1 MSDLRT
7 MLEDAIGKLFADRV
21 TKESIERAEGGEVP
35 EALWSELEAGGFTR
49 PHLREAAGGAG
60 GSWLD
65 AFVILRAAGRACVP
79 LPLAETILGGW
90 LLDQAGIDVPEGPLG
105 VLAAGLPPAALRGG
119 LLTAAARRVPYG
131 RVAKHLV
138 FVVCTTGA
146 ESIVGLCETA
156 AATVAPGENLAREP
170 RDDVS
175 FEKAPVLARAPV
187 RLVDDPMRVYG
198 ALVRSAQ
205 IAGALDSVLGQ
216 TVRYTGERVQ
226 FGKPIGSFQVIQQYL
241 AVMAGHVAA
250 ATVAAEAAARAAAE
264 VQDPTFEIAVA
275 RVRTAAA
282 VEIASSTAHQVH
294 GAIGFTYEHGLHFA
308 TRRLWSWR
316 GEFGAEPEWAAW
328 LGRTAL
334 RAGANG
340 LWPLVTSR

>member
-21 TKESIERAEGGEVP
+21 TKELIERAERGETLGV
-35 EALWSELEAGGFTR
+35 LWSELEAGGFTR

-90 LLDQAGIDVPEGPLG
+90 LLDQAGIEVPEGPLG
-105 VLAAGLPPAALRGG
+105 VLPVGLPPSVLRAGR
-119 LLTAAARRVPYG
+119 LTTAARRVPYG
-131 RVAKHLV
+131 RLAKHLV
-138 FVVCTTGA
+138 FVVSTTAA
-146 ESIVGLCETA
+146 ESVVGVCEA
-156 AATVAPGENLAREP
+156 AAASVVPGENLAREP

-175 FEKAPVLARAPV
+175 FQGAPVLAEAPV
-187 RLVDDPMRVYG
+187 GLLDDPVRVYG

-205 IAGALDSVLGQ
+205 IAGALDCVLEQ
-216 TVRYTGERVQ
+216 TVRYAGERVQ

-241 AVMAGHVAA
+241 AAMAGHVAA
-250 ATVAAEAAARAAAE
+250 ATVAAEVAARAAAE
-264 VQDPTFEIAVA
+264 VPDPTFEVAVA
-275 RVRTAAA
+275 RVRTAGA

-328 LGRTAL
+328 LGRAAL
-334 RAGANG
+334 RAGSEG
-340 LWPLVTSR
+340 VWPLVTSR

>member
-1 MSDLRT
+1 MSELRT

-21 TKESIERAEGGEVP
+21 TKESIEQAERGEVP
-35 EALWSELEAGGFTR
+35 NVLWSELEAGGFTR
-49 PHLREAAGGAG
+49 PHLREAVGGAG
-60 GSWLD
+60 GTWLD
-65 AFVILRAAGRACVP
+65 AFVILRAAGHACVP

-90 LLDQAGIDVPEGPLG
+90 LLDQAGIEVPEGPLG
-105 VLAAGLPPAALRGG
+105 VLPAGLPPSVLSAGR
-119 LLTAAARRVPYG
+119 LTVAARRVPYA
-131 RVAKHLV
+131 RLAKHLV
-138 FVVCTTGA
+138 FVVSTLGA
-146 ESIVGLCETA
+146 ESVVGLCEAGA
-156 AATVAPGENLAREP
+156 ASVAPGENLAREP

-175 FEKAPVLARAPV
+175 FEDAPVLAKAPV
-187 RLVDDPMRVYG
+187 RGVDDPVRVYG

-216 TVRYTGERVQ
+216 TVRYAGERVQ

-264 VQDPTFEIAVA
+264 VQDPTFEVAVA
-275 RVRTAAA
+275 KVRTAGA
-282 VEIASSTAHQVH
+282 VEIASSTAHQIH

-316 GEFGAEPEWAAW
+316 GEFGSEPEWASW
-328 LGRTAL
+328 LGRAAL
-334 RAGANG
+334 RAGADG
-340 LWPLVTSR
+340 LWPFVTSR